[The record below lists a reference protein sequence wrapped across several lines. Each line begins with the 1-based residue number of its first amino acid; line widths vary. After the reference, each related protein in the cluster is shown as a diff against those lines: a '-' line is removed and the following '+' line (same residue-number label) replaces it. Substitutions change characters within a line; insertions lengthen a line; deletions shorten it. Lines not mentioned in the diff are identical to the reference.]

1 MIKVIGNTNIMV
13 VVRWIARLATGAHY
27 HRKEKG
33 HGGLFEQP
41 SETSGPP

>member
-1 MIKVIGNTNIMV
+1 MIKVIGNTIIMV
-13 VVRWIARLATGAHY
+13 VVRWIARLAKGSHY